1 MKINTCQ
8 WLMIII
14 MLAFLLLVFLVSQF
28 SNERGSTPKS
38 NTATGKLLR
47 FQYTYGAFLSGAYEF
62 VLESDPEDN
71 SQVIFMAEKS
81 TNEYEPVQ
89 VMLDNQV
96 LEDLDSIIKSR
107 DIFTWDGFKQYD
119 HDVKDGYS
127 FNLNVDY
134 EHTKIRASGYMK
146 YPKNYHSGHDEL
158 ADYLKKLMMD
168 YAIKKDTD

>member
-14 MLAFLLLVFLVSQF
+14 MLALLLLVFLVYQF
-28 SNERGSTPKS
+28 SNGKASTSK
-38 NTATGKLLR
+38 NNAATGKLLR
-47 FQYTYGAFLSGAYEF
+47 FQYTYGVFLSGAYEF
-62 VLESDPEDN
+62 ILESDPDHDT
-71 SQVIFMAEKS
+71 QVIFKAEKF

-89 VMLDNQV
+89 VMLNNQV
-96 LEDLDSIIKSR
+96 LQDIDSIIKSR
-107 DIFTWDGFKQYD
+107 DIFTWDGFKQYN